1 MPSKR
6 SRKTPNQNDAPDAI
20 TLLTADHRAVK
31 AMFKDYESL
40 KADGSDEEKA
50 QLVGKICSSLTVH
63 MTIEEEIFYPAVRE
77 AIDDEELM
85 DEAEVE
91 HASAKDLIAQLEA
104 DGESGHFGDHYD
116 AKVKVLAEMIE
127 HHVDEEES
135 EMFRQAKKAIDS
147 ALVGAELEER
157 RAELTDDPTPDS
169 AEAMPAPSAPEPPRA
184 RPVLR

>member
-91 HASAKDLIAQLEA
+91 HASAKDLIAQLEGGSEDHDDA
-104 DGESGHFGDHYD
+104 RVTVLGE
-116 AKVKVLAEMIE
+116 LIE
-127 HHVDEEES
+127 HHVKEEEAT
-135 EMFRQAKKAIDS
+135 MFPRASTAIDLAS
-147 ALVGAELEER
+147 IGAELEAR
-157 RAELTDDPTPDS
+157 KAELTEAIEGELVE
-169 AEAMPAPSAPEPPRA
+169 AEAFDVEVTEPELAPH
-184 RPVLR
+184 L